1 VSVKQW
7 YRADIQWAVMVE
19 GKEGLREWEESVHLF
34 QCEDRD
40 SAFQKALEIGRRDRH
55 LDGYLEGRRCRCVQK
70 RLARIAVLEELGVNP
85 GEIEVYL
92 GTRRPT
98 ERLPFEHEF
107 DPEGTVPM
115 SVF

>member
-1 VSVKQW
+1 MSVKQW

-19 GKEGLREWEESVHLF
+19 GKQGLREWEESVYLF

-40 SAFQKALEIGRRDRH
+40 AAFQKALEIGRRDRH
-55 LDGYLEGRRCRCVQK
+55 LHCHEEGRLWVER
-70 RLARIAVLEELGVNP
+70 RLARVAVLEELGVHP
-85 GEIEVYL
+85 PEIEVYL
-92 GTRRPT
+92 GTRRAT

-107 DPEGTVPM
+107 DPERTAPM

>member
-1 VSVKQW
+1 
-7 YRADIQWAVMVE
+7 
-19 GKEGLREWEESVHLF
+19 LREWEESVYLF

-40 SAFQKALEIGRRDRH
+40 AAFQKALEIGRRDRH
-55 LDGYLEGRRCRCVQK
+55 LHCHEEGRRWVER
-70 RLARIAVLEELGVNP
+70 RLARIAVLEELGVIP
-85 GEIEVYL
+85 TEIEVYL
-92 GTRRPT
+92 GTRRAT